1 MKHFNRLARRYLIS
15 ENMRRFVNILYSAR
29 LKTRGT
35 PSVEDVKK
43 ALLELTGI
51 DSWQAFVSKQESGDC
66 EFIARAVS
74 RLFPKLKFV
83 SVKIS
88 FSQQAI
94 DQMDPDDDPEWFTCI
109 HYLNKL
115 GDEYLDFAKH
125 SNVYENVYA
134 LDGVDDID
142 SFTYSEEAL
151 KHFSEEQIENPK
163 DLGVA
168 LR

>member
-1 MKHFNRLARRYLIS
+1 MKHFERLARKYIVS
-15 ENMRRFVNILYSAR
+15 ESMRDCINALYAAKP
-29 LKTRGT
+29 KTKGI
-35 PSVEDVKK
+35 PSIEDVKK

-51 DSWQAFVSKQESGDC
+51 DSWETFASKQESGDC

-74 RLFPKLKFV
+74 RMFPKLKFV

-94 DQMDPDDDPEWFTCI
+94 DKMEPDDDPEWFTCV

-125 SNVYENVYA
+125 SNVYENAYA

-142 SFTYSEEAL
+142 SFTYSKEAL

-163 DLGVA
+163 DIGVVM
-168 LR
+168 R